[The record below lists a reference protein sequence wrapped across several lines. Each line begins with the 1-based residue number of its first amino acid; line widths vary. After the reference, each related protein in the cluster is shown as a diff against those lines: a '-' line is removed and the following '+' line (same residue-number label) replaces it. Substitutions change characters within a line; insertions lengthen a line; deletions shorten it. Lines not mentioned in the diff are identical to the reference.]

1 MIIVLVSQN
10 NLKTLDP
17 RRHNTQATSIES
29 VRLRWLVG
37 GARGPLW
44 RGTRLEEIGQ
54 IGLKPALTM
63 ANHFCALVLC
73 DCVCVIDHE

>member
-1 MIIVLVSQN
+1 MVLVSQN
-10 NLKTLDP
+10 NLKTLGP

-44 RGTRLEEIGQ
+44 RGAGLEE
-54 IGLKPALTM
+54 IGLKPAL
-63 ANHFCALVLC
+63 N
-73 DCVCVIDHE
+73 VINESS

>member
-1 MIIVLVSQN
+1 MVLVSQN
-10 NLKTLDP
+10 NLKTLGP

-44 RGTRLEEIGQ
+44 RGAGLEEISQ
-54 IGLKPALTM
+54 IGLKPAL
-63 ANHFCALVLC
+63 N
-73 DCVCVIDHE
+73 VINESS